1 MPDQNVV
8 RDRKTEGKTMKTT
21 NKRIHEG
28 LAEVGAII
36 GCGLMATACMGALM
50 FCMWLLANAP
60 WTS

>member
-1 MPDQNVV
+1 
-8 RDRKTEGKTMKTT
+8 MKIQ
-21 NKRIHEG
+21 NKRPSGGYHLTVAEG

-36 GCGLMATACMGALM
+36 GCGLMATVCMGALM